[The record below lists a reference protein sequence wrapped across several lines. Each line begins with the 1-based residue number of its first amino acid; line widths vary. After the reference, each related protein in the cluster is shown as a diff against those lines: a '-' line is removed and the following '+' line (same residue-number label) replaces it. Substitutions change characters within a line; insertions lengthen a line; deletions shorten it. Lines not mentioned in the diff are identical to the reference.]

1 MNMYRKYIE
10 NLIEWKNSHNRK
22 PLMVWGARQVGK
34 TYLIKEIFAK
44 EYFPNKYIYVDCR
57 TERSF
62 VDYCMEHVN
71 AKEIIEYL
79 SLDRDM
85 VIDKDTLLIFDEAQ
99 ECLPIITLMKYFC
112 QDFKEIPVIV
122 TGSMVRIKIQ
132 RENRKRGLGNKDKFL
147 FPVGKINQLTIY
159 PMNFEEFLLNR
170 NKQLYDSV
178 LTAYKNNKICE
189 ELIHNKALEVFY
201 EYLLIGGMPEVVDTF
216 IETGSYQEARETL
229 KDLYDN
235 YLADMDLYQASPES
249 IVRSKKI
256 FENIYTQLNKESKN
270 FKVSLIEK
278 DAKSRNM
285 RSPIDWLELA
295 YLINKASL
303 VKENVTIPLID
314 SDESLY
320 RLYLSDIGI
329 FSYQSRIN
337 ATTFIDK
344 NTRNSLS
351 GIFFENYVASEL
363 VKAGYKLFYWKGKEN
378 SEFEFII
385 EYDSTVIPIDVKKS
399 RGSLDSLDK
408 FKNHNKLFVAIKI
421 SENKYGYDV
430 NNKILTV
437 PFYYVPFLINTLQKG
452 EINELI
458 NMGKTCN

>member
-1 MNMYRKYIE
+1 MMYRKYIE

-22 PLMVWGARQVGK
+22 PLLVWGARQVGK

-44 EYFPNKYIYVDCR
+44 DYFPNKYIYVDCR
-57 TERSF
+57 TEHNF
-62 VDYCMEHVN
+62 VDYCTEHVN

-79 SLDRDM
+79 CLDKDM

-99 ECLPIITLMKYFC
+99 ECLPIVTLMKYFC
-112 QDFKEIPVIV
+112 QDFKEIPIIV

-132 RENRKRGLGNKDKFL
+132 RENNKRGLGNKDKFL

-170 NKQLYDSV
+170 NRQLYDRL
-178 LTAYKNNKICE
+178 LTAYKGNKICE
-189 ELIHNKALEVFY
+189 EIVHNKAFKIFY
-201 EYLLIGGMPEVVDTF
+201 EYLLIGGMPEVVNTF
-216 IETGSYQEARETL
+216 IETGSYQEAKETL

-249 IVRSKKI
+249 IVRAKKI

-278 DAKSRNM
+278 DAKGRNM
-285 RSPIDWLELA
+285 RSSIDWLTLA
-295 YLINKASL
+295 YLVNKSSL
-303 VKENVTIPLID
+303 IKENVTIPLID

-344 NTRNSLS
+344 KSRNSLS

-363 VKAGYKLFYWKGKEN
+363 VNAGYKLFYWKGKGN
-378 SEFEFII
+378 AEFEFII
-385 EYDSTVIPIDVKKS
+385 EYDSTFIPIDVKKV
-399 RGSLDSLDK
+399 RGTLDSLKK
-408 FKNHNKLFVAIKI
+408 FKNHNKLFLAIKI
-421 SENKYGYDV
+421 SENKYGYDS
-430 NNKILTV
+430 NNKILTI
-437 PFYYVPFLINTLQKG
+437 PFYYVPFLINTLKKG
-452 EINELI
+452 EINELL
-458 NMGKTCN
+458 NGDKMCN

>member
-1 MNMYRKYIE
+1 MYRKYIE
-10 NLIEWKNSHNRK
+10 NLIEWKESFNRK
-22 PLMVWGARQVGK
+22 PLIVWGARQVGK

-57 TERSF
+57 TEHNF

-71 AKEIIEYL
+71 AKEVIEYL

-122 TGSMVRIKIQ
+122 SGSMLRIKIQ
-132 RENRKRGLGNKDKFL
+132 REHSRRGLGNKNQFL

-170 NKQLYDSV
+170 NKQLYDKI
-178 LTAYKNNKICE
+178 LTTYKSNKICDE
-189 ELIHNKALEVFY
+189 IVHNKALEVFY

-216 IETGSYQEARETL
+216 IKTNSYQIAKETL

-235 YLADMDLYQASPES
+235 FLADMNLYQASPES
-249 IVRSKKI
+249 IVRAKKI
-256 FENIYTQLNKESKN
+256 FENIYTQLNKKSKN

-278 DAKSRNM
+278 DAKGRSM
-285 RSPIDWLELA
+285 RSPIDWLTLA

-314 SDESLY
+314 SYESLF

-329 FSYQSRIN
+329 FSYQSRIK
-337 ATTFIDK
+337 ATTFIEK
-344 NTRNSLS
+344 KSRNSLS
-351 GIFFENYVASEL
+351 GIFFENYVALEL
-363 VKAGYKLFYWKGKEN
+363 VRAGYKLFYWKGKEN
-378 SEFEFII
+378 AEFEFIV

-399 RGSLDSLDK
+399 RGTLASLEK
-408 FKNHNKLFVAIKI
+408 FKNHNKLFLAIKI
-421 SENKYGYDV
+421 SENKYGYDE
-430 NNKILTV
+430 NNKILTI
-437 PFYYVPFLINTLQKG
+437 PFYYVPFVINTLKEG
-452 EINELI
+452 AINDLL
-458 NMGKTCN
+458 NSGKKYN